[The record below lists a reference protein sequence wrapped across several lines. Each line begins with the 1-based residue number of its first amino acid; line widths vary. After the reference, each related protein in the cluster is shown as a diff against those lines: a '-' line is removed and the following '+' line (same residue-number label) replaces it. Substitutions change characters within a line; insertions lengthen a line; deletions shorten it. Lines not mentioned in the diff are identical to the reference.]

1 MMQIKSEKNRQ
12 TGSRYIQLYISVL
25 ILALFA
31 TSCNSMSERNDQTE
45 GSSDTAQLTQKP
57 DVAMDSL
64 VLFLLDASAT
74 DFHKNQPPVPI
85 GFRNVQLKNLP
96 GPDNDNHYLLCGQ
109 FLAQGKQEKDEWIDF
124 ATIKTDPYEQ
134 WLGSN
139 AMTYCRDARPVSYT
153 VNDLSAA
160 LKSRV
165 DAVFKTDHPAR

>member
-12 TGSRYIQLYISVL
+12 TGFRNILLYISAL

-31 TSCNSMSERNDQTE
+31 TSCNSMSERNDQTKV
-45 GSSDTAQLTQKP
+45 SSDTAQLTQKP
-57 DVAMDSL
+57 DVAMDSV
-64 VLFLLDASAT
+64 VLFLLDASAI

-85 GFRNVQLKNLP
+85 GFRNVRLKNLQ
-96 GPDNDNHYLLCGQ
+96 GSENDNHFMLCGQ

-139 AMTYCRDARPVSYT
+139 AITYCREARPVSYR

-165 DAVFKTDHPAR
+165 DAVFKSDQPAR